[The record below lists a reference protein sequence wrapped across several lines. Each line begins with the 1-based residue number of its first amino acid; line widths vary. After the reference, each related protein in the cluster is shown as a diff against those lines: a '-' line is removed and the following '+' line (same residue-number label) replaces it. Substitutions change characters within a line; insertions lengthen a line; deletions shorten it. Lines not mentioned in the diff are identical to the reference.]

1 MMKNI
6 QQVKAFAKLNL
17 TLDVLGKRDD
27 GFHELITI
35 MQAIDL
41 YDEISIEFTSK
52 KAVSVAADF
61 ELPEGSVAFN
71 AANEYMQR
79 TGSGGAN
86 INIKG
91 RIPPMAG
98 LGGSSADGAA
108 VLRAMQRHY
117 GLMDRPSLYALAA
130 QLGSDVPFLL
140 EGGAAICRGRGERL
154 EPISAGILAGL
165 CYLVV
170 KPGPGISTAQLFAG
184 LRPPYAGAKSDE
196 ARLALQ
202 ADDKRLFL
210 SCISNALEP
219 PAAELLPAIGHI
231 LKRLRRCGALAAG
244 MSGSGSACF
253 AVFDDKNKALA
264 AAEGFAD
271 AGIDFCGVFNPIS
284 GFDIYNKQDLC
295 YNNGSGWD
303 EGRIR

>member
-71 AANEYMQR
+71 AANEYIQR

-117 GLMDRPSLYALAA
+117 GLYCGRVYYKVAIAYVIGAMPNKNRHVKLPEPAGERGFRPVGALHIAAPVFQYACKPAH
-130 QLGSDVPFLL
+130 
-140 EGGAAICRGRGERL
+140 GAAAYTDKMYSFMLVYVGHRIL
-154 EPISAGILAGL
+154 PSSHPEP
-165 CYLVV
+165 
-170 KPGPGISTAQLFAG
+170 
-184 LRPPYAGAKSDE
+184 
-196 ARLALQ
+196 
-202 ADDKRLFL
+202 
-210 SCISNALEP
+210 
-219 PAAELLPAIGHI
+219 LL
-231 LKRLRRCGALAAG
+231 
-244 MSGSGSACF
+244 
-253 AVFDDKNKALA
+253 
-264 AAEGFAD
+264 
-271 AGIDFCGVFNPIS
+271 
-284 GFDIYNKQDLC
+284 
-295 YNNGSGWD
+295 
-303 EGRIR
+303 

>member
-86 INIKG
+86 KG
-91 RIPPMAG
+91 PHTP
-98 LGGSSADGAA
+98 D
-108 VLRAMQRHY
+108 
-117 GLMDRPSLYALAA
+117 
-130 QLGSDVPFLL
+130 
-140 EGGAAICRGRGERL
+140 GGAWRL
-154 EPISAGILAGL
+154 LG
-165 CYLVV
+165 
-170 KPGPGISTAQLFAG
+170 
-184 LRPPYAGAKSDE
+184 
-196 ARLALQ
+196 
-202 ADDKRLFL
+202 
-210 SCISNALEP
+210 
-219 PAAELLPAIGHI
+219 
-231 LKRLRRCGALAAG
+231 
-244 MSGSGSACF
+244 
-253 AVFDDKNKALA
+253 
-264 AAEGFAD
+264 
-271 AGIDFCGVFNPIS
+271 
-284 GFDIYNKQDLC
+284 
-295 YNNGSGWD
+295 
-303 EGRIR
+303 